1 MSRWRSWLL
10 SGMITLVGGTCLTA
24 QAQLC
29 LPDLDAKTP
38 FSTPE
43 GRERLS
49 GAGGIAPSDVFLHA
63 QTLRRAIVAM
73 GVKVENSTPGL
84 LPLAEVLPRHNY
96 TLAYDLLILLQL
108 WWQEHEQVAHM
119 PPTLSYPQE
128 VVSADVFRWVDAS
141 LALVHCF
148 DAQTARHRA
157 SEAITRDATLA
168 SSDVYL
174 LMSALVHAISQ
185 KVSLASLRAM
195 HVHRLNQILYF
206 TQDAMLEITE
216 QSLVRWSP
224 NVQLRGARGFDQNV
238 PTVMAAKLLQEIQEI
253 NHQALLTI
261 TDDILYGDDDART
274 HNLTF
279 LLSQVFGE
287 IQDWTSAQGMRIDT
301 PPLAPVI
308 HRNLD
313 DSAIIERLHTL
324 HTLVHTAG
332 LVEGDVHEEPVHD

>member
-1 MSRWRSWLL
+1 MS
-10 SGMITLVGGTCLTA
+10 A

-29 LPDLDAKTP
+29 LPDLEAKTP
-38 FSTPE
+38 FSTPL

-49 GAGGIAPSDVFLHA
+49 DAGGITPGDVFLHA

-73 GVKVENSTPGL
+73 GVKVENNTPGL
-84 LPLAEVLPRHNY
+84 LPLAEVLPRHNF

-119 PPTLSYPQE
+119 PPTLSYPEE
-128 VVSADVFRWVDAS
+128 VLSADVFRWVDAS

-148 DAQTARHRA
+148 DAQTVRHRA
-157 SEAITRDATLA
+157 ADGITRAETLA

-174 LMSALVHAISQ
+174 LMSALVHAVSQ

-206 TQDAMLEITE
+206 TQDAMLEVSE

-224 NVQLRGARGFDQNV
+224 HVQMRSARGFDQNI

-253 NHQALLTI
+253 NHQARLTI
-261 TDDILYGDDDART
+261 DDDILYGDDDIRRHT
-274 HNLTF
+274 LTF

-287 IQDWTSAQGMRIDT
+287 LQDWTSAQGMRIDT

-313 DSAIIERLHTL
+313 EQAIVERLHTL
-324 HTLVHTAG
+324 HTLIHTAG
-332 LVEGDVHEEPVHD
+332 LVAGDAHDQQAHSHD